1 MPRLQQR
8 IIKTL
13 KENYIKFENTE
24 ISVIIDNDDNVWFS
38 STDVANA
45 LDYKDTKRAIKDHVD
60 NDDKIK
66 LEDINTDILI
76 KKHPHTSYINESGL
90 YALLY
95 SSKMKTAKK
104 FKKWVNSEVLPTVR
118 KFNYIELRDNYDKT
132 MKTFGDKIS
141 FLQDQNKK
149 LRGDMKKEK
158 YPKGAVFYVL
168 DYTDDYRDEVIGEE
182 RVYRIGIADD
192 MKSRKALYDT
202 HMLHNKKAVINEEL
216 KTPSQFEIC
225 MESALYDYR
234 YSDRKSFYICSK
246 KVLMNSFEK
255 CKKML
260 LSKKVQKGGGNNVFE
275 DDISELQKKKQ
286 EIGIR
291 IMIIDEEL
299 AKYNDESE
307 SSSDETDSSEDI
319 KPKNK

>member
-1 MPRLQQR
+1 
-8 IIKTL
+8 
-13 KENYIKFENTE
+13 
-24 ISVIIDNDDNVWFS
+24 
-38 STDVANA
+38 
-45 LDYKDTKRAIKDHVD
+45 
-60 NDDKIK
+60 
-66 LEDINTDILI
+66 
-76 KKHPHTSYINESGL
+76 
-90 YALLY
+90 
-95 SSKMKTAKK
+95 MKAAKK

-149 LRGDMKKEK
+149 LRSDMKKEK

-168 DYTDDYRDEVIGEE
+168 DYTDDYEDEVTGTEK
-182 RVYRIGIADD
+182 VYRIGIADD

-216 KTPSQFEIC
+216 KNPSQFEIC

-260 LSKKVQKGGGNNVFE
+260 LSKKVQKGGGDNIFE

-307 SSSDETDSSEDI
+307 SSRDDSDSSEDV
-319 KPKNK
+319 KPKKK